1 MRKVN
6 QSPKPDFIPAAHH
19 SFVSQPTVAHL
30 EKLSPLTE
38 ISEIEL
44 WVLEGSD
51 KTLINRLKAK
61 ATEILR
67 KSKPPMPK
75 CECND
80 AIPVGRGPCVK
91 QEPGTNLKQELDVK
105 VEHEEIDPPI
115 CRCEAPKR
123 VFRLKH
129 LVRRHGQW
137 GTPFWG
143 SERVEEIE
151 VSPLEE

>member
-1 MRKVN
+1 M
-6 QSPKPDFIPAAHH
+6 
-19 SFVSQPTVAHL
+19 AHL
-30 EKLSPLTE
+30 EKLTTLAE

-51 KTLINRLKAK
+51 AALNKRLKAK
-61 ATEILR
+61 AMEILR
-67 KSKPPMPK
+67 KSKPPPPPACK
-75 CECND
+75 DVCKSDDPTDVELEPSVNQESETN
-80 AIPVGRGPCVK
+80 VK
-91 QEPGTNLKQELDVK
+91 QKSEGV
-105 VEHEEIDPPI
+105 V
-115 CRCEAPKR
+115 CRCKPPKR

-151 VSPLEE
+151 VSPHEE